1 MAIIP
6 NTESMQKVSEI
17 MAKTLNE
24 LHKLIEAKDNNP
36 KEKMVLMMSFTM
48 GLSIQ
53 LKEKLETLESGLGE
67 KYINAIDLAVGNNG
81 EGIKKQRR

>member
-67 KYINAIDLAVGNNG
+67 KWV
-81 EGIKKQRR
+81 

>member
-24 LHKLIEAKDNNP
+24 LHKLKNH
-36 KEKMVLMMSFTM
+36 EK
-48 GLSIQ
+48 
-53 LKEKLETLESGLGE
+53 
-67 KYINAIDLAVGNNG
+67 N
-81 EGIKKQRR
+81 